1 MYSLERD
8 TIEILEKT
16 KQMRRDLQRKI
27 KKMLDKKKQSKLS
40 KAS

>member
-1 MYSLERD
+1 MYSLEID

-16 KQMRRDLQRKI
+16 KQRRRDLQRKI
-27 KKMLDKKKQSKLS
+27 KKMMDSKKPKKLS

>member
-16 KQMRRDLQRKI
+16 KQKRRDLKRKI
-27 KKMLDKKKQSKLS
+27 KKILDKQKQSKLS